1 MVVDPL
7 ITSAAVAGVVSL
19 ATTIL
24 AKSKCLVECGADD
37 PCCKDRCA
45 WCCCDWCRLGFL
57 DAPLNQERYT
67 TPVHEKIEGL

>member
-57 DAPLNQERYT
+57 DAPLNQERFT
-67 TPVHEKIEGL
+67 THEHEKIEGL